1 MSHANKTKFHYNT
14 LYKLLAACLKIHE
27 IKTDY
32 VPLHLSTLQFKMVKI
47 QNVKIS
53 TCFRLLYIKSSLT
66 KTLQVV
72 TPIEYSSLQFVRK
85 TTWFLQRKMHDHF
98 PNIVI
103 LKGRLHSDSFLY
115 VLYRSIKFKK
125 GIFLHDMCI
134 ILQCTQPFYPS
145 NAQKHFI
152 VKRKLAYHVH
162 LLFLRSSNK
171 DLWEFNENFNRKKQ
185 QWFVWVLIRVFGDI
199 HYVADRKKVNRL
211 WLPLE

>member
-1 MSHANKTKFHYNT
+1 MTPSLLINDRLCSFELKYI
-14 LYKLLAACLKIHE
+14 YKSNN
-27 IKTDY
+27 Y
-32 VPLHLSTLQFKMVKI
+32 I
-47 QNVKIS
+47 QNGKIS
-53 TCFRLLYIKSSLT
+53 TCFRLSYITSSIT

-72 TPIEYSSLQFVRK
+72 TPIEYLSLQFVRK
-85 TTWFLQRKMHDHF
+85 STWFLTAKDAWSFSKHCH
-98 PNIVI
+98 

-115 VLYRSIKFKK
+115 VLYRSIKFQK

-152 VKRKLAYHVH
+152 VKRKLAYHVY

-185 QWFVWVLIRVFGDI
+185 EWLVWVLIRVFRDI
-199 HYVADRKKVNRL
+199 HYLADRKKVNRL

>member
-1 MSHANKTKFHYNT
+1 
-14 LYKLLAACLKIHE
+14 
-27 IKTDY
+27 
-32 VPLHLSTLQFKMVKI
+32 MVKYPH
-47 QNVKIS
+47 VS
-53 TCFRLLYIKSSLT
+53 VFRTLNRVLQKHYKQLHQLSIRPYNSSENL
-66 KTLQVV
+66 
-72 TPIEYSSLQFVRK
+72 RG
-85 TTWFLQRKMHDHF
+85 FLQRKMHDHF

-103 LKGRLHSDSFLY
+103 LKGRLHSDPFLY
-115 VLYRSIKFKK
+115 VLYKSIKFQK

-185 QWFVWVLIRVFGDI
+185 
-199 HYVADRKKVNRL
+199 
-211 WLPLE
+211 E